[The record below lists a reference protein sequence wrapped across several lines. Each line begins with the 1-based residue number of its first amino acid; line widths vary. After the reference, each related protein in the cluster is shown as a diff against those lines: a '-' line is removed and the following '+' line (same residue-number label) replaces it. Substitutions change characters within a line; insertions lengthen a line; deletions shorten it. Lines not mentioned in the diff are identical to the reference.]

1 MKENCIQQGTTTY
14 LLNMES
20 KENKTKKNENKADVT
35 VEYGEQD
42 LKELLFQAIKKEYI
56 KLFDTKSTS
65 SEKESNL
72 ESLENKI

>member
-1 MKENCIQQGTTTY
+1 MIENCIQQETDTY
-14 LLNMES
+14 LLNMSS
-20 KENKTKKNENKADVT
+20 KENKNKINEYKADVT

-42 LKELLFQAIKKEYI
+42 LKEILLDKIKKEYI
-56 KLFDTKSTS
+56 KAFDSKITS